1 MPLPAFRASGN
12 GRRLKLFAASTL
24 GPNASQL
31 YGKPTVLARAR
42 HLARNDPW
50 AVAALNKSV
59 SNAIATGIQAKPV
72 WGSKEHKAEVQKW
85 WNSWMKVSDADGVL
99 HWYAQQALG
108 YRSWKEG
115 GEVFIRLRYRR
126 LSDGLP
132 VPLQVQLIESEQC
145 PQHYYATLSNG
156 NVVRRGIEFDKIGRR
171 VAYWMY
177 RTHPG
182 DFEPGVV
189 NAGDLLRIPAEQ
201 IRHLYRPSRPGEIRG
216 MPASA
221 SVIVRM
227 FNLDRLDDA
236 VLERQAIANL
246 FAAFYTQKTVVE
258 SDDPNREPA
267 DGVVTDMESGVDENG
282 EPLAGLE
289 PGTAQEL
296 PPGYD
301 VKFSAPPGAGA
312 DYAEFLRGHLMAI
325 AAAHDI
331 PYEVLT
337 GDLRNISDRA
347 LKLILN
353 EFRRVIEADQWLY
366 LIPQM
371 CQFVREAWYD
381 QAVLAGRLDVPGYAD
396 IREEVT
402 ETLWVPQGWPWSHP
416 VQDVQAEKQAVR
428 AGFKA
433 RSAVVLSSGEDP
445 EEVMNQ
451 IEQDNA
457 EADRRGMTFDSDA
470 RRTNTSGVAQPNVDE
485 PAAAGDRTS
494 ENQE

>member
-12 GRRLKLFAASTL
+12 GRRLKMFLASTL
-24 GPNASQL
+24 GPNAAQL
-31 YGKPTVLARAR
+31 YGKQTVLARAR

-72 WGSKEHKAEVQKW
+72 WGTPEHKKAVQKW

-145 PQHYYATLSNG
+145 PQHYYATLNNG
-156 NVVRRGIEFDKIGRR
+156 NVIRRGIEFDRIGRR

-182 DFEPGVV
+182 DMEPGVV
-189 NAGDLLRIPAEQ
+189 NAGELLRIPAEQ

-246 FAAFYTQKTVVE
+246 FAAFYTQKTAVE
-258 SDDPNREPA
+258 SDDPNRDPV
-267 DGVVTDMESGVDENG
+267 DSVVSEMESGTDENG
-282 EPLAGLE
+282 DPLAGLE

-301 VKFSAPPGAGA
+301 VKFSNPPDAGNN
-312 DYAEFLRGHLMAI
+312 YAEFLRGHLMAI

-337 GDLRNISDRA
+337 GDLRNVSDRA

-381 QAVLAGRLDVPGYAD
+381 QAVLAGRLDVPGYAEL
-396 IREEVT
+396 REEVT

-428 AGFKA
+428 AGFKS
-433 RSAVVLSSGEDP
+433 RRAVVLSSGEDP
-445 EEVMNQ
+445 EEVNAQ
-451 IEQDNA
+451 IQQDNA
-457 EADRRGMTFDSDA
+457 IADAGQLVFDSDP
-470 RRTNTSGVAQPNVDE
+470 RRTNSSG
-485 PAAAGDRTS
+485 AAKATGDAADRTTD
-494 ENQE
+494 ETEQP